1 MPVQN
6 QNTKAVRPGYLF
18 LICPDTQLMLEH
30 VLEEAEKFTASSSFP
45 VNRASFWG
53 FEECDSAFNSAL
65 TTSNLLG
72 TATFIVVRQANL
84 WPADAWNKVD
94 RLLARQWG
102 DNFPIF
108 CIENEWKKGKP
119 QVPAVISKRQC
130 YKFAEKKGWIWQSPG
145 ITDNNISAYI
155 VRKAKE
161 KNLTLAPA
169 TVKKLHED
177 LPRQAG
183 IIMQELDKLAIFAS
197 GTGPVQPDLLG
208 TAKWSSEADIF
219 PCIDAIFK
227 GNDKVAWKELS
238 KVADWDSTAMP
249 FLGLVTWFIRT
260 LWKLLAGEPAGYTSL
275 NQNMAARIGYAGL
288 AQAMSLVVDAEESIK
303 TGTLSRQAI
312 EFLTMRLLTL
322 CSS

>member
-30 VLEEAEKFTASSSFP
+30 VLEEAGKFAASSSFP

-72 TATFIVVRQANL
+72 TATLVVVRQANL

-119 QVPAVISKRQC
+119 QVPAVIAKKQC

-145 ITDNNISAYI
+145 ITDKDISAYI

-161 KNLTLAPA
+161 KNIPLAPD

-183 IIMQELDKLAIFAS
+183 IITQELDKLAILSS
-197 GTGPVQPDLLG
+197 GTGPVQPDLLA

-219 PCIDAIFK
+219 PCADAIFK
-227 GNDKVAWKELS
+227 GNDQTAWKELA
-238 KVADWDSTAMP
+238 KVADWDNTAMA

-275 NQNMAARIGYAGL
+275 NKNMAQRIGYAGL
-288 AQAMSLVVDAEESIK
+288 AQAMSLVVDAEEGIK
-303 TGTLSRQAI
+303 TGTLPRQAI

-322 CSS
+322 CRS